1 MWGGRLHRRK
11 WSNQAVSRMCTEEE
25 GEDPATET
33 EEQLPGSKQGAESG
47 RGVRTLGQI
56 GLWSCVCNQNLRG
69 QDFDPLLNFQIG
81 V

>member
-1 MWGGRLHRRK
+1 MGGCERRGDGEGDHRL
-11 WSNQAVSRMCTEEE
+11 WMCTEEE
-25 GEDPATET
+25 GEGPATET
-33 EEQLPGSKQGAESG
+33 EERLPGSKQGAESG